1 MPLPDTYTAH
11 TGTNEGQI
19 TMKVNTTTLT
29 SAEQRQA
36 TARAR
41 ANARTARTSERRS
54 ARRAKYAAQPFNAQS
69 LLADLHAEGI
79 AR

>member
-1 MPLPDTYTAH
+1 
-11 TGTNEGQI
+11 
-19 TMKVNTTTLT
+19 MKVNTTTLT

-36 TARAR
+36 TSRSR
-41 ANARTARTSERRS
+41 QEARTARTSERRN
-54 ARRAKYAAQPFNAQS
+54 ARRAKYAAQPFNAQT

>member
-1 MPLPDTYTAH
+1 
-11 TGTNEGQI
+11 
-19 TMKVNTTTLT
+19 MKVNTTPLT

-41 ANARTARTSERRS
+41 ANARTARTSERRN
-54 ARRAKYAAQPFNAQS
+54 ARRAKYAAQPFNAQA

>member
-1 MPLPDTYTAH
+1 MVTQATP
-11 TGTNEGQI
+11 
-19 TMKVNTTTLT
+19 TLT
-29 SAEQRQA
+29 SAEQRHA

-54 ARRAKYAAQPFNAQS
+54 ARRAKYAAQPFDAQA

>member
-1 MPLPDTYTAH
+1 MVT
-11 TGTNEGQI
+11 Q
-19 TMKVNTTTLT
+19 TTPTLT
-29 SAEQRQA
+29 SAEQRHA

-54 ARRAKYAAQPFNAQS
+54 ARRAKYAAQPFNAHA